1 MTNLDNAEYTFDTCV
16 FIDLF
21 ESYPD
26 DVFVSI
32 WELIEKQFLENK
44 IIIIKDVVDELSKV
58 HDKIYEYVIEK
69 KSNIIELTE
78 ETQINLTDIINRFP
92 DWIKPYNGRNAADP
106 CLVALGRTYDI
117 KVITQEKI
125 KGNKLKIPYICNILE
140 VECGNFIDYLRDNN
154 VRL

>member
-58 HDKIYEYVIEK
+58 HDAVYEYVKEK
-69 KSNIIELTE
+69 KKIIIELKKDI
-78 ETQINLTDIINRFP
+78 QVNLTYIRS
-92 DWIKPYNGRNAADP
+92 
-106 CLVALGRTYDI
+106 
-117 KVITQEKI
+117 
-125 KGNKLKIPYICNILE
+125 NKN
-140 VECGNFIDYLRDNN
+140 
-154 VRL
+154 